1 MAGLFDDREGNFDGD
16 VNAFDTT
23 DVEMQ
28 IATTDDN
35 PASGSASFTTF
46 RRFISGEYEGRG
58 FKYRLVLTT
67 TDSQASPEVS
77 ALAVKVE
84 MIDRRLA
91 EGDIAS
97 GTASSGK
104 VVTYSNAFKVLESL
118 QVTGQNL
125 NSGDTYVIS
134 SKSATGFTIKFLD
147 SGSSVVNRTF
157 DYVATGY
164 GIQLS

>member
-1 MAGLFDDREGNFDGD
+1 MDSHQLDRDWE
-16 VNAFDTT
+16 TT
-23 DVEMQ
+23 
-28 IATTDDN
+28 N
-35 PASGSASFTTF
+35 
-46 RRFISGEYEGRG
+46 
-58 FKYRLVLTT
+58 
-67 TDSQASPEVS
+67 DSQASPEVS

-104 VVTYSNAFKVLESL
+104 VVTYSSPFKVLESL

-134 SKSATGFTIKFLD
+134 SKSTTGFTIKFLN
-147 SGSSVVNRTF
+147 SSSAVVDRTF